1 MPVTILIVEDEADLG
16 ALLTDVL
23 QTAGFKVVLT
33 TSGRAEERVR
43 DAAPAAIVTDYMM
56 PGLNGAEVIGKIRS
70 ALSHATPP
78 VVLVTGMENAE
89 ELATLV
95 GAAAYLKKPFDMD
108 EFVGIVNRVVDEV
121 YQRPR

>member
-1 MPVTILIVEDEADLG
+1 MTATVLIVEDEADLG

-43 DAAPAAIVTDYMM
+43 NFEPAAIVTDYMM
-56 PGLNGAEVIGKIRS
+56 PGINGAQVVHNIRR
-70 ALSHATPP
+70 ALMNATLP

-89 ELATLV
+89 ELATSI
-95 GAAAYLKKPFDMD
+95 GAAAFLRKPFDMD
-108 EFVGIVNRVVDEV
+108 DFVHTVRRVVD
-121 YQRPR
+121 QN